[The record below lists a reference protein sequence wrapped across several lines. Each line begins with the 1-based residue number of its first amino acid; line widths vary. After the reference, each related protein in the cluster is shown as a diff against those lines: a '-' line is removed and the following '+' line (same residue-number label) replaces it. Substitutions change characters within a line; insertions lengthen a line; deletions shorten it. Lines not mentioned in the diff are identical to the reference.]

1 MTTFELQNKIA
12 MYSTETIRDMLASSH
27 PRYRA
32 WAYFLR
38 AELARR
44 V

>member
-1 MTTFELQNKIA
+1 MTTFELQAKIA
-12 MYSTETIRDMLASSH
+12 MYSTETIREMLASKH
-27 PRYRA
+27 PRTAA

-44 V
+44 